1 MFDRAVRSKPLARR
15 MPWVREP
22 RLVYRGHRYGI
33 PVEIEAIV
41 EVGEWGFKTC
51 KVANFRGPA
60 NPRRQLPAGM

>member
-1 MFDRAVRSKPLARR
+1 MFDESVRSKPVARR
-15 MPWVREP
+15 MLWMRQS

-51 KVANFRGPA
+51 KVADMQSSQF
-60 NPRRQLPAGM
+60 PRTSKP